1 MEPHT
6 YIMDW
11 PRVADQTNSY
21 EYDWWNN
28 LIRHKI
34 TYNWQPSVDEKI
46 TLLKAQLTACVE
58 QARTG
63 HDFYITSLDGFYVV
77 NNYESFGAGAG
88 QGGNMPAYANYV
100 NNAMSDFILNG
111 MKDEQGNDKLGSLG
125 IVVIDYAGLEN
136 YNGTRVY
143 GERIPQVIIDNNF
156 KFPLREENSG
166 N

>member
-1 MEPHT
+1 
-6 YIMDW
+6 
-11 PRVADQTNSY
+11 
-21 EYDWWNN
+21 
-28 LIRHKI
+28 
-34 TYNWQPSVDEKI
+34 
-46 TLLKAQLTACVE
+46 
-58 QARTG
+58 
-63 HDFYITSLDGFYVV
+63 
-77 NNYESFGAGAG
+77 
-88 QGGNMPAYANYV
+88 MPAYANYV

-156 KFPLREENSG
+156 KFPLREENSS